1 MPARS
6 RGRTGP
12 RSGLPAQIQPIGARK
27 NIAMLVYGHPGCG
40 KTVLAATSPRCLIV
54 RPPTDHTVGV
64 PMDSHAQEWVVR
76 GWNDITDV
84 ANYFRHDEGAEH
96 FDWVWL
102 DSISAFQDFG
112 LDDIWQE
119 LIDANPHRKN
129 TQLDRLEYWK
139 NMSRLTEWVRG
150 MVSLDTVN
158 VGVTAWAFKDEDENG
173 RPLWMPWV
181 QGRAMPQKICGYMN
195 LVGRLAVLARQKDGP
210 NYKKGDHYRVM
221 YTDLTDKYYAKD
233 QYLGAFKGKMVHPTM
248 PKIISVIDGVN
259 AEREMRSGTHRN
271 GAAPATVSR
280 RPRTARTDERPVT
293 DGQKGK

>member
-6 RGRTGP
+6 RGRTAP

-64 PMDSHAQEWVVR
+64 PLDSKAQEWVVR
-76 GWNDITDV
+76 DWNDITDV
-84 ANYFRHDEGAEH
+84 ANYFRHDEGSEH

-112 LDDIWQE
+112 LDAIWEE
-119 LIDANPHRKN
+119 LVAANPHRKN

-195 LVGRLAVLARQKDGP
+195 LVGRLAVLARQKDGEG
-210 NYKKGDHYRVM
+210 YKKGDQYRVM

-233 QYLGAFKGKMVHPTM
+233 QYLGAFKGKMLHPSM
-248 PKIISVIDGVN
+248 PKIIKVIDQVN
-259 AEREMRSGTHRN
+259 AERELSSGTQPN
-271 GAAPATVSR
+271 GSRPAKVSR
-280 RPRTARTDERPVT
+280 RPGIARATNSPQRTE
-293 DGQKGK
+293 G

>member
-6 RGRTGP
+6 RGRTAP

-64 PMDSHAQEWVVR
+64 PMDSKAQEWVVR
-76 GWNDITDV
+76 DWNDITDV
-84 ANYFRHDEGAEH
+84 ANYFRHDEGSDH

-112 LDDIWQE
+112 LDAIWQE

-195 LVGRLAVLARQKDGP
+195 LVGRLAVLARTKDGE
-210 NYKKGDHYRVM
+210 NYKKGDQYRVM

-233 QYLGAFKGKMVHPTM
+233 QYLGAFKGRMLAPTM
-248 PKIISVIDGVN
+248 PKIIKVIDQVN
-259 AEREMRSGTHRN
+259 AERELSAGSLD
-271 GAAPATVSR
+271 GAAEAAKVSR
-280 RPRTARTDERPVT
+280 RPGTRARQPIARDNGRAER
-293 DGQKGK
+293 